1 MGRQETPEKKGTRGL
16 FLIIAG
22 LCLLAAAAGLVIY
35 NKWDSDR
42 AGKASE
48 EVLKKLDPVIEKNI
62 GDGKNAGAQGLK
74 MPNFTEKPEQVMP
87 TEEIDGY
94 LYIGVLEIP
103 SIDRRLPVM
112 ETWDYD
118 RLKINPCR
126 YAGSYFTDD
135 LVICAHN
142 YEKHFSP
149 IKWVD
154 IGADVYFT
162 TVDGVVYH
170 YIVANRETVEPTHIS
185 QMIENDSSDW
195 QLSLFTCNT
204 GGQTRCAVRC
214 VRADK

>member
-1 MGRQETPEKKGTRGL
+1 MGRDITAQAPSRGSGTRGL
-16 FLIIAG
+16 VPILLGLIL
-22 LCLLAAAAGLVIY
+22 LCAAVGLVLY
-35 NKWDSDR
+35 NAWDSDR

-48 EVLKKLDPVIEKNI
+48 EVLEKLDKIIDDAANDPT
-62 GDGKNAGAQGLK
+62 LK
-74 MPNFTEKPEQVMP
+74 LPNFTEKPYQVMP

-112 ETWDYD
+112 EIWDYE
-118 RLKINPCR
+118 RLKISPCR
-126 YAGSYFTDD
+126 YNGSYFTDN

-149 IKWVD
+149 IKTMD
-154 IGADVYFT
+154 MGADVYFT

-170 YIVANRETVEPTHIS
+170 YVVSNRETVEPTHIS
-185 QMIENDSSDW
+185 QMIENENNEW

-214 VRADK
+214 ERVD

>member
-1 MGRQETPEKKGTRGL
+1 MSRQATTGKKGMRGMFFIL
-16 FLIIAG
+16 TGI
-22 LCLLAAAAGLVIY
+22 CLLAAAVALVLY

-42 AGKASE
+42 AGKVSE
-48 EVLKKLDPVIEKNI
+48 EILAELDQVIMENV
-62 GDGKNAGAQGLK
+62 GGEPDEAGLM

-103 SIDRRLPVM
+103 SLDRRLPVM
-112 ETWDYD
+112 ENWDYD
-118 RLKINPCR
+118 RLKISPCR
-126 YAGSYFTDD
+126 YSGTYYTDD

-149 IKWVD
+149 IKWID

-170 YIVANRETVEPTHIS
+170 YIVTNRETVEPTHIS
-185 QMIENDSSDW
+185 RMIDSSESDW

-214 VRADK
+214 RRVE